1 MCYFNLANSRRVVE
15 EKENIQTLKRKSL
28 ISMLHLIGWEADA
41 VDLHQSRSGFKQT
54 RWKGQSLHYILP
66 FSGKQTQ
73 ACARGVFL
81 HFSPWVNVIKLPLFF
96 SYLGHIV
103 SWRPGHLATTFGQVA
118 LARRICVWSGWL
130 DFEPSAC
137 GGRLAR
143 RGNTVVGCAS
153 WLWP

>member
-103 SWRPGHLATTFGQVA
+103 SRRPGHSGLWTKCIVEVA
-118 LARRICVWSGWL
+118 WQGAVTQSWGVHL
-130 DFEPSAC
+130 
-137 GGRLAR
+137 
-143 RGNTVVGCAS
+143 GCDRS
-153 WLWP
+153 KLVSPFVLHS